1 MNGLIKTCIKRPVS
15 VFMVMLI
22 VLMLGGVSLSQ
33 MKLDLMPKMEI
44 PMALIFTTY
53 SGAGPEEVEN
63 LVTKPIEDS
72 VASVENMESIQ
83 SSSSEGMSMVMVQF
97 TEDTN
102 MDTATN
108 WLREKMDMA
117 EMMLP
122 DDVDTPTIMKLNM
135 NSMPIATMTVQS
147 DQMDANELKAMVED
161 KLEPRLESAG
171 GIASIDI
178 YGGTE
183 KEIVVELNQ
192 ERLEGLGLSMSSVA
206 QVLAAENTNIPGGSV
221 EYGDKSF
228 TISSKLKMESVDD
241 VRNTPIA
248 LPTGAVIRLGDIAN
262 IEERQ
267 KETSSYSRVNGEE
280 CIMLSI
286 SKSSDANTVEA
297 VNAIKKELEKINADY
312 PELTAELVMDQ
323 AEYIEQVV
331 GGLVQNIF
339 MACFLAIFI
348 LFIFL
353 KNVGLTAVIGVS
365 IPMSIIATF
374 VALYFSGTTLNM
386 LSLGGLTMGVGM
398 LVDNSVV
405 VIESIYRYRNQGL
418 DMKQGTYEGT
428 RTMVSSITG
437 STLTTIVIFVPF
449 VFATGL
455 VMDMFKDMALSI
467 IFSLTMSL
475 LMAVTVVPMISGNL
489 VHNIHRN
496 RAPKALNFVNK
507 FISFI
512 DAFIKGMTAYYRS
525 VLGKLLHMRKRVV
538 AVAFALFVASL
549 CLIPFIGMELIP
561 ASDEGEM
568 TVTVDTP
575 KGSSLEYTDEVT
587 RQVEEYLYQ
596 IPELEKISTQVSGS
610 NSGSIMSSGGGGSI
624 TVQLVDK
631 NDRDRST
638 DEIAEQVRQDLKKI
652 PGCEISVAVSNSTM
666 GSGSSMGSAGINLE
680 IKGDDL
686 DQLQDIADQMVMQ
699 IEKVPGTREV
709 TSSMEDTTKEIAV
722 HVDREKARQ
731 FGLVGSSIA
740 NSINTAV
747 EGTVATT
754 LKVDGNETDIRLTFP
769 DNSVEQMMD
778 LGNINITT
786 PTGSYVPLS
795 AIADIQLEDTPTSI
809 SRADQTR
816 IVTVSAAIYGRDT
829 GSVSKDVDK
838 IIADMN
844 LPAGYSISQGGSVEQ
859 MMDAFGSIGLVIVM
873 AIALVYM
880 VMAAQFESLL
890 YPFIIMFTMPL
901 ATIGS
906 FFLLFVTGQPLS
918 MTAMI
923 GFLMLVG
930 IVVNNGI
937 ILVDAINVLRREQ
950 GYGVMEAIME
960 AAPTRLRPILMTAL
974 TTILGMFPTIFS
986 MADGAEMQ
994 RGMGLVVAGG
1004 LTTSTFL
1011 TLIVVPSLYVIFDN
1025 ISNKF
1030 RGIFRRKGKKQNKQK
1045 SAQLE
1050 AMGQEG

>member
-15 VFMVMLI
+15 VFMAMLI
-22 VLMLGGVSLSQ
+22 VLLLGGVSLSY
-33 MKLDLMPKMEI
+33 MRLDLMPKMEI

-63 LVTKPIEDS
+63 LITKPIEDS

-83 SSSSEGMSMVMVQF
+83 STSSEGMSMVMVQF
-97 TEDTN
+97 TDGTN

-122 DDVDTPTIMKLNM
+122 DDVDAPTIMKLNM

-147 DQMDANELKAMVED
+147 SQMDANELKAMVED
-161 KLEPRLESAG
+161 KLAPRLESAG

-178 YGGTE
+178 LGGTE
-183 KEIVVELNQ
+183 KEIVVELDQ
-192 ERLEGLGLSMSSVA
+192 ERLEGLGLDMSSVA

-221 EYGDKSF
+221 DYGDKSF
-228 TISSKLKMESVDD
+228 TISSKLKMESVED
-241 VRNTPIA
+241 VKNTPIS
-248 LPTGAVIRLGDIAN
+248 LSTGAVIRLGDIAN
-262 IEERQ
+262 VEERQ
-267 KETSSYSRVNGEE
+267 KDTTSYSRVNGEE

-297 VNAIKKELEKINADY
+297 VNAIKNEMEKINNDY
-312 PELTAELVMDQ
+312 SELQVELVMDQ

-348 LFIFL
+348 LFVFL

-405 VIESIYRYRNQGL
+405 VIESIYRHRNEGL
-418 DMKQGTYEGT
+418 GMKEGTYEGT
-428 RTMVSSITG
+428 RSMVSSITG

-455 VMDMFKDMALSI
+455 IMDMFKDMALSI
-467 IFSLTMSL
+467 ILSLVASL
-475 LMAVTVVPMISGNL
+475 VMAVTVVPMISGNL

-496 RAPKALNFVNK
+496 HAPKALNFINH
-507 FISFI
+507 FISFV
-512 DAFIKGMTAYYRS
+512 DTFIKSSTAAYRKA
-525 VLGKLLHMRKRVV
+525 LGKVLRMRKRVV
-538 AVAFALFVASL
+538 ALALALFVASL

-561 ASDEGEM
+561 ASDEGQM
-568 TVTVDTP
+568 TVTIDTP
-575 KGSSLEYTDEVT
+575 KGSSLDYINEVT
-587 RQVEEYLYQ
+587 TQAEEYLSQ
-596 IPELEKISTQVSGS
+596 IPEVEKVSTQVSGS
-610 NSGSIMSSGGGGSI
+610 SSDSIMSSGGGGSI
-624 TVQLVDK
+624 TVQLLDK

-638 DEIAEQVRQDLKKI
+638 DEVAEQVRQDLKKI
-652 PGCEISVAVSNSTM
+652 PGCEISVSVSNSMM
-666 GSGSSMGSAGINLE
+666 GSGTSMGSSGINLE

-686 DQLQDIADQMVMQ
+686 DQLQEIADQLVMQ
-699 IEKVPGTREV
+699 IEQVPGTREV
-709 TSSMEDTTKEIAV
+709 TSSIEDASKEVAIY
-722 HVDREKARQ
+722 VDREKARQ

-740 NSINTAV
+740 SSIRTAV

-754 LKVDGNETDIRLTFP
+754 LKVDGEETDIRLTYP
-769 DNSVEQMMD
+769 DNSVKQMND
-778 LGNINITT
+778 LGNINIRT
-786 PTGSYVPLS
+786 PMGSYVPLS

-809 SRADQTR
+809 SRTDQTR
-816 IVTVSAAIYGRDT
+816 IVTVSAAIYDRDT
-829 GSVSKDVDK
+829 GSVSQDVDR
-838 IIADMN
+838 IIESMN
-844 LPAGYSISQGGSVEQ
+844 LPAGYSVSQGGSVEQ

-937 ILVDAINVLRREQ
+937 ILVDAINVLRREK
-950 GYGVMEAIME
+950 GYSVNQAIME

-1011 TLIVVPSLYVIFDN
+1011 TLFVVPSLYIIFDN

-1030 RGIFRRKGKKQNKQK
+1030 HGLFHRKKKTEQP
-1045 SAQLE
+1045 QLE
-1050 AMGQEG
+1050 PVEQWN

>member
-15 VFMVMLI
+15 VFMAMLI
-22 VLMLGGVSLSQ
+22 VLLLGGVSLSY

-63 LVTKPIEDS
+63 LITKPIEDS

-97 TEDTN
+97 TDGTN

-122 DDVDTPTIMKLNM
+122 EDVEAPTIMKLNM
-135 NSMPIATMTVQS
+135 NSMPIASLTVQS
-147 DQMDANELKAMVED
+147 DVMDANELKAIVED
-161 KLEPRLESAG
+161 KIEPRLESAG

-183 KEIVVELNQ
+183 SEIVVELDQ
-192 ERLEGLGLSMSSVA
+192 ERLEGLGLDMSSVA

-221 EYGDKSF
+221 EYGDKTF
-228 TISSKLKMESVDD
+228 TISSKLKMESIED
-241 VRNTPIA
+241 VKNTPIS
-248 LPTGAVIRLGDIAN
+248 LSSGAVIRLGDIAN

-280 CIMLSI
+280 CIMLSV

-297 VNAIKKELEKINADY
+297 VNAIKDEMEKINSDY
-312 PELTAELVMDQ
+312 SELQVNLVMDQ

-405 VIESIYRYRNQGL
+405 VIESIYRHRNEGL
-418 DMKQGTYEGT
+418 GMKEGTYEGT
-428 RTMVSSITG
+428 RSMVSSITG

-455 VMDMFKDMALSI
+455 IMDMFKDMALSI
-467 IFSLTMSL
+467 IFSLVASL
-475 LMAVTVVPMISGNL
+475 VMAVTVVPMVSGNL

-496 RAPKALNFVNK
+496 RAPKPLNFINK
-507 FISFI
+507 FISLV
-512 DAFIKGMTAYYRS
+512 DVFIKGSTAAYRR
-525 VLGKLLHMRKRVV
+525 VLGKVLHMRKRVV
-538 AVAFALFVASL
+538 AIAMALFVVSL
-549 CLIPFIGMELIP
+549 CLIPLIGMELIP

-568 TVTVDTP
+568 TVTVDVP
-575 KGSSLEYTDEVT
+575 KGSSLDYTNEVT
-587 RQVEEYLYQ
+587 TQAEQYLMQ
-596 IPELEKISTQVSGS
+596 IPEVQKVSTEVSGS
-610 NSGSIMSSGGGGSI
+610 SSDSIMSSGGGGSI
-624 TVQLVDK
+624 TVELVDK
-631 NDRDRST
+631 NERDRST
-638 DEIAEQVRQDLKKI
+638 DDVVEQVRQDLKKI
-652 PGCEISVAVSNSTM
+652 PGCEISVSASNSMM

-686 DQLQDIADQMVMQ
+686 DQLQDIADQLVLQ
-699 IEKVPGTREV
+699 IQQVPGTREV
-709 TSSMEDTTKEIAV
+709 TSSMEDTSKEVAI

-740 NSINTAV
+740 SSIRTAV
-747 EGTVATT
+747 DGTVATT
-754 LKVDGNETDIRLTFP
+754 LKVDGEETDIRLTYP
-769 DNSVEQMMD
+769 QNSVEQMTD
-778 LGNINITT
+778 LGNINIRT
-786 PTGSYVPLS
+786 PMGSYVPLS

-809 SRADQTR
+809 SRTDQTR
-816 IVTVSAAIYGRDT
+816 IVTVSAAIYDRDT

-838 IIADMN
+838 IIQNMN
-844 LPAGYSISQGGSVEQ
+844 LPAGYSVSQGGSVEQ
-859 MMDAFGSIGLVIVM
+859 MVEAFGSIGLVIVM

-937 ILVDAINVLRREQ
+937 ILVDAINVLRREK
-950 GYGVMEAIME
+950 GYTVNQAIME

-986 MADGAEMQ
+986 MADGSEMQ

-1011 TLIVVPSLYVIFDN
+1011 TLFVVPSLYIIFDN

-1030 RGIFRRKGKKQNKQK
+1030 HSLFHRKKKTEQP
-1045 SAQLE
+1045 QLE
-1050 AMGQEG
+1050 PAEQWS